1 MTHPARL
8 VTRIGLGLF
17 GLTLLA
23 SQPALAQQ
31 AASKAPAPKVSA
43 SKVPTPAAFAGFEIG
58 ADGELVK
65 YPKVLEYFQL
75 LSKQTDRV
83 KYEQIGTTTMGHP
96 YVLVTIS
103 SPENLKRMTRL
114 VEINRKLADPRGLSE
129 AEAAKLSVEGRP
141 FYLLYATIHS
151 TEVGNGQSILLIAH
165 KLATESNPAVKEIL
179 DNSVVLLVPS
189 QNPDGQVLVLDHWY
203 KTKGTDQNR
212 VYPDLYHKYVGHD
225 DNRDWFMFTQKE
237 TRLMIEKVQNAYKP
251 AITHDMH
258 QQGMIGSRIFVP
270 PFQEPYDVN
279 IHPILA
285 QQQALVGQAM
295 ATALIGEGKEG
306 VAFNESYD
314 LWTPARQYMVYHGQ
328 PRILTEIA
336 SVNLADPFIN
346 PAGKDVPL
354 GPQETR
360 VNFPKPYSRG
370 DWRLNDIVQYG
381 FTAAVAGISHVAKYH
396 TEFLSNFYK
405 VHRDWVSY
413 KGPVHAFVVP
423 AGQRD
428 PLATYE
434 LLDILKMGEVEIDQA
449 KAAFTAGGKSY
460 PAGSYVIKL
469 AQPYGAFAKTMLEK
483 QEYPDLRLFPGGP
496 PKPPYDVAGHTLGY
510 MLGVNVQSID
520 KPFEAQ
526 LARVTDLKPAQ
537 TPLPAAPKWAYV
549 FGPESNA
556 GFVAAAKLQ
565 KAGVAIFRTS
575 ASAAVGEKKL
585 AAGTWVVPASA
596 AARGVLETVARETG
610 LEVIGANEP
619 IGVAA
624 SRLKPGTRI
633 GLWRGANN
641 MPGGWLQWTFEQY
654 GFNHQVVSSLD
665 FKGDLSSKYDTI
677 VLPAGIRRETIING
691 LDSARND
698 KTFEWAYGVGDA
710 GWKKLAQWVR
720 DGGTLVATGDSVET
734 ARLLLDL
741 PIAKVLP
748 EAGPRRRRAPGAA
761 GEAASREDVTAAL
774 KDTFTSPA
782 RLAATL
788 RERVIEPEAL
798 FYCPG
803 SLLANDFNTDHP
815 VGYGMPSS
823 WPVFFESDQAY
834 RLASSFDIQPEV
846 VSRYPSQGPILQ
858 SGWLLG
864 EELLRDQANVVAYR
878 VGKGYV
884 VTLATQVH
892 FRAQNRATY
901 KLLFNA
907 MFHGPST
914 PVSAA
919 ELAKLPAGAGETST
933 TSQAAAR

>member
-1 MTHPARL
+1 VKHPTLAA
-8 VTRIGLGLF
+8 RIGLVLF
-17 GLTLLA
+17 GLVLLA
-23 SQPALAQQ
+23 GQSAYAQQ
-31 AASKAPAPKVSA
+31 AASKASA
-43 SKVPTPAAFAGFEIG
+43 SRVPTPAAFVGHEIG

-83 KYEQIGTTTMGHP
+83 KYEQIGTTTLGNP
-96 YVLVTIS
+96 YALVTIS
-103 SPENLKRMTRL
+103 SPENLKRLSRL

-129 AEAAKLSVEGRP
+129 GDATKLAAEGRP

-165 KLATESNPAVKEIL
+165 KLATESSPAVKEIL

-203 KTKGTDQNR
+203 KTKGTNLNR
-212 VYPDLYHKYVGHD
+212 VYPDLYHKYAGHD

-237 TRLMIEKVQNAYKP
+237 TRLMIDKVQNAYKP

-258 QQGMIGSRIFVP
+258 QQGSTGSRIFVP

-285 QQQALVGQAM
+285 QQQAIVGQAM
-295 ATALIGEGKEG
+295 ATALVGEGKGG
-306 VAFNESYD
+306 VAFNEAYD

-336 SVNLADPFIN
+336 SVNLADPFVN

-405 VHRDWVSY
+405 VHRDWVNY
-413 KGPVHAFVVP
+413 KGAPYAFIVP

-434 LLDILKMGEVEIDQA
+434 LLDILKTGEVEIDQA
-449 KAAFTAGGKSY
+449 KAAFTADGKSY

-469 AQPYGAFAKTMLEK
+469 AQPYGPFAKTMLEK

-510 MLGVNVQSID
+510 MLGVNVQAIE
-520 KPFEAQ
+520 KPFEASV
-526 LARVTDLKPAQ
+526 ARVTELKPAQ

-556 GFVAAAKLQ
+556 GFVAAARLQ
-565 KAGVAIFRTS
+565 KAGVPVFRT
-575 ASAAVGEKKL
+575 AAGAAVGEKKL

-596 AARGVLETVARETG
+596 AARGVLEGVARETG

-619 IGVAA
+619 IAVAA

-654 GFNHQVVSSLD
+654 GFNHQIVSSLD
-665 FKGDLSSKYDTI
+665 FKGDLSAKYDTI
-677 VLPAGIRRETIING
+677 VLPAGISRDTIVNG
-691 LDSARND
+691 LDPSRND

-734 ARLLLDL
+734 ARVLLDL

-748 EAGPRRRRAPGAA
+748 EAAPRRRRTGPGGAA
-761 GEAASREDVTAAL
+761 EGGSREDVTRAL
-774 KDTFTSPA
+774 KETFTSPA

-803 SLLANDFNTDHP
+803 SLLANDFNTEHP

-907 MFHGPST
+907 MFYGPST
-914 PVSAA
+914 PISAA
-919 ELAKLPAGAGETST
+919 ELAKLPASGGETSP
-933 TSQAAAR
+933 TSQAAR